1 MAMVPASG
9 RENPM
14 KILVLEKPL
23 PHASPGAC
31 EPFLREEA
39 ARVWSLCK
47 EGVIREI
54 YFRADRRE
62 AVLLMETTD
71 ADDARTI
78 LSTLP
83 LVRENLTA
91 FDVIPLM
98 PYSGFER
105 LFTSVGAS

>member
-1 MAMVPASG
+1 
-9 RENPM
+9 M

-23 PHASPGAC
+23 SHASAGAC
-31 EPFLREEA
+31 EPFLHEEA
-39 ARVWSLCK
+39 ARVWSLCR
-47 EGVIREI
+47 EGAIREI

-71 ADDARTI
+71 ADNARKI

-83 LVRENLTA
+83 LVRENLIA
-91 FDVIPLM
+91 FDVIPLV

-105 LFTSVGAS
+105 LFTSPGAS